1 MTRLNVTHSYALLEV
16 LPSTWHDVRK
26 RLETADYGHAFHDNA
41 IDMHGIALIE
51 MHRPPH
57 EGESIYARID
67 RGAYDYPVNDAT
79 GEVDT
84 SASERFKRDA
94 LHFVGL
100 LDHPKAAEIFDFCTG
115 LVAHIDLDLDETAGI
130 MRKYKT
136 SIANK
141 LEAIA
146 SFMQ

>member
-1 MTRLNVTHSYALLEV
+1 MTHTYAFLEV

-26 RLETADYGHAFHDNA
+26 RLEQADYVHAFHDNA
-41 IDMHGIALIE
+41 IDMHGLALIE
-51 MHRPPH
+51 MRRPPY
-57 EGESIYARID
+57 EGESIFARIE
-67 RGAYDYPVNDAT
+67 RGDYDYPIDDVT

-84 SASERFKRDA
+84 NAIERFNREA

-100 LDHPKAAEIFDFCTG
+100 TDHPKATEIFNFCTG
-115 LVAHIDLDLDETAGI
+115 LVAHHVDLDIKDTVGF

-136 SIANK
+136 EIVRK
-141 LEAIA
+141 LETIA

>member
-1 MTRLNVTHSYALLEV
+1 MRVTHTYSLLEV
-16 LPSTWHDVRK
+16 LPSTWHDVKK
-26 RLETADYGHAFHDNA
+26 RLEQADYGHAFHDNA

-51 MHRPPH
+51 MHRPPY
-57 EGESIYARID
+57 EGENFFVRIE
-67 RGAYDYPVNDAT
+67 RGDYDYPVNDDT

-84 SASERFKRDA
+84 TVTERFKRES

-100 LDHPKAAEIFDFCTG
+100 TDHPKATEIFDFCAG
-115 LVAHIDLDLDETAGI
+115 LVAHIDLDIDDVPAI

-136 SIANK
+136 ELVRK
-141 LEAIA
+141 LETIA